1 MKNKGIFKR
10 DVEELQNIFRFL
22 QSNWKHFKVKDEYQ
36 KELELSVEEIFMNM
50 IRHNS
55 DTDFDIKVLVEKKN
69 SRIILSLSDYEEVP
83 FDITQTDEID
93 FEEYF
98 EQKKAGGLGIHLV
111 KNLMDD
117 IQFTHND
124 GISTI
129 TMTKQI

>member
-22 QSNWKHFKVKDEYQ
+22 QSNWKHFKVEDQYQ
-36 KELELSVEEIFMNM
+36 KELELSVEEVFMNM

-55 DTDFDIKVLVEKKN
+55 NTDFDIKVLVEKKN

-83 FDITQTDEID
+83 FDITQTDEVN

-111 KNLMDD
+111 KKFMDE
-117 IQFTHND
+117 IQFTHHN

-129 TMTKQI
+129 TMTKLI